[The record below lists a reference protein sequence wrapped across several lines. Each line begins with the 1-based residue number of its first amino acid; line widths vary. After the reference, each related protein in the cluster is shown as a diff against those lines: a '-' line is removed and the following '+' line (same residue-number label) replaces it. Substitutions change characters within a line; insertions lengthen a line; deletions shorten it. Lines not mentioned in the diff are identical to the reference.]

1 MLPFSDLKTMET
13 AMLAKLVTAAALIST
28 LGGCASV
35 LKDKTQ
41 PVKVEVLDH
50 EGNSVAGAK
59 CDLQNDRGTFNVET
73 PNTVFVRKSAGE
85 LVVTCKE
92 PEHGQA
98 DGKLISRVG
107 GAVFGN
113 ILLGGAIGAI
123 VDSASG
129 VAYNYPEWV
138 KLVFGKSLTFDRN
151 DFKDAQPTIAKAP
164 DNASTQ
170 AAEQVADATH
180 TQTTQPPTPEPQKV
194 EYITIVAPPVNGE
207 KSKQ

>member
-1 MLPFSDLKTMET
+1 MLMFTRMVV
-13 AMLAKLVTAAALIST
+13 AAVLVGA

-41 PVKVEVLDH
+41 PVKVETVDQD
-50 EGNSVAGAK
+50 GNAIQGAK
-59 CDLQNDRGTFNVET
+59 CELQNDRGMFYVDT

-92 PEHGQA
+92 PDHGQA

-138 KLVFGKSLTFDRN
+138 KLVFGKSLTFDRT
-151 DFKDAQPTIAKAP
+151 DFKEAQPTVAKAP
-164 DNASTQ
+164 DAVQPSVPG
-170 AAEQVADATH
+170 QVADSA
-180 TQTTQPPTPEPQKV
+180 QVQPAAAPTPQKV
-194 EYITIVAPPVNGE
+194 EYITIVAPPVEGE
-207 KSKQ
+207 KKK

>member
-1 MLPFSDLKTMET
+1 
-13 AMLAKLVTAAALIST
+13 MLAKLAVAAALIGT

-41 PVKVEVLDH
+41 PVKVETLDQA
-50 EGNSVAGAK
+50 GNKVVGVK

-73 PNTVFVRKSAGE
+73 PNTVFVRKSGGE
-85 LVVTCKE
+85 LVVTCKD
-92 PEHGQA
+92 PDQGQA

-113 ILLGGAIGAI
+113 ILLGGGIGAI

-138 KLVFGKSLTFDRN
+138 QLVFGKSLTFDRQ
-151 DFKDAQPTIAKAP
+151 DFKEAQPNVAKVPEDGQAVAEAANAQAP
-164 DNASTQ
+164 VAAPAS
-170 AAEQVADATH
+170 
-180 TQTTQPPTPEPQKV
+180 PEPQKI
-194 EYITIVAPPVNGE
+194 EHITIVAPSVDSA
-207 KSKQ
+207 KK